1 MTTSPM
7 TRRDFLSRGLA
18 AAGGCS
24 FALALGASPGL
35 SGGDYYQRHRAQL
48 LRDFQDT
55 NQGAAQYLAARH
67 GMALARELCAE
78 AERGFGKLLPGL
90 PQVGGEQNVMIEYVP
105 VAAWYVAYY
114 RPFLK
119 RGLSAEDLGRM
130 IYELNLMQYKATP
143 AAQLA
148 REGMERFSPAY
159 LAQMKNWAAWA
170 QKRAYPANW
179 VARYIQ
185 GDGSDFDYGYDYSE
199 CALVKYF
206 HSQDAMA
213 AAPYV
218 CINDF
223 ARSQAYGTG
232 LARRGTLAM
241 GYPICDF
248 RYKQGRPVTQG
259 WQSEVAK
266 IKKMGGAG

>member
-1 MTTSPM
+1 MTASPM
-7 TRRDFLSRGLA
+7 TRRVFLSRGLTVV
-18 AAGGCS
+18 GGCA

-35 SGGDYYQRHRAQL
+35 AGGDYYQRHRAQL
-48 LRDFQDT
+48 IRDFQGT

-67 GMALARELCAE
+67 GQALARELCAE

-90 PQVGGEQNVMIEYVP
+90 PQVGGEQNVMTEYVP

-114 RPFLK
+114 RPFLR

-130 IYELNLMQYKATP
+130 IYQLNLMQYKATP
-143 AAQLA
+143 PAELA
-148 REGMERFSPAY
+148 KLGRGRFSPAY
-159 LAQMKNWAAWA
+159 LAQMKRWAAWT
-170 QKRAYPANW
+170 QKRAHPANW
-179 VARYIQ
+179 VARFIQ
-185 GDGSDFDYGYDYSE
+185 GDDQGFDYGYDYSE

-206 HSQDAMA
+206 KAQDALP

-223 ARSQAYGTG
+223 ARSRAYGTG

-241 GYPICDF
+241 GYPRCDF

-259 WQSEVAK
+259 WHSEVAK
-266 IKKMGGAG
+266 IRKMQG